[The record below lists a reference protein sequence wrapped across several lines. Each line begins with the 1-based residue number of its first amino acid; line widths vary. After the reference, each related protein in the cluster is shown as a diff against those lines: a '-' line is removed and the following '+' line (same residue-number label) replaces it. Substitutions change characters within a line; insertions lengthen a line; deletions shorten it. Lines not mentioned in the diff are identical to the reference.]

1 MNSKETKKC
10 NTIGSPTFRAST
22 FFFLK
27 QSIHIIFSTNVKKE
41 TNANSE
47 NGKVC
52 MQQLELRDLS
62 AGYGLEEI
70 IHKINLKLTEP
81 SIYVVLGPN
90 GAGKTTLFRAICGI
104 LKPFSGQVK
113 LDEFDLFNSKEA
125 RKKVAYLSHLNA
137 LPEEMTVYNALKY
150 YANIEGG
157 DVEHVIDILNL
168 EDLRNKKFTS
178 LSQGQKK
185 RVSVGKIF
193 LRERD
198 LYLLDEPT
206 SNVDP
211 RISKE
216 IRQILTTLSKDKF
229 VLYSSHNLYEARE
242 IGTYLIVIK
251 NGALAY
257 FDRIENVK
265 TRQYRVGFKALNDIS
280 KMLPNSKL
288 ESGYFVVSV
297 QSPEEV
303 AEIVNK
309 LVGGGAKIVELRE
322 LDNPLQEFFE
332 ED

>member
-1 MNSKETKKC
+1 M
-10 NTIGSPTFRAST
+10 R
-22 FFFLK
+22 
-27 QSIHIIFSTNVKKE
+27 
-41 TNANSE
+41 
-47 NGKVC
+47 
-52 MQQLELRDLS
+52 QLELQDLS
-62 AGYGLEEI
+62 AGYGVEEV

-104 LKPFSGQVK
+104 LRPFSGQVR

-125 RKKVAYLSHLNA
+125 RRKVAYLSHLNA

-150 YANIEGG
+150 YADIEGG
-157 DVEHVIDILNL
+157 DVEHVIDILDL
-168 EDLRNKKFTS
+168 DDLRDKKFSS

-193 LRERD
+193 LRERE

-211 RISKE
+211 KISRE
-216 IRQILTTLSKDKF
+216 IRQLLAELSKNKF

-251 NGALAY
+251 NGELTY
-257 FDRIENVK
+257 FDKIENVK
-265 TRQYRVGFKALNDIS
+265 TKQYRVGIKTLNDIS
-280 KMLPNSKL
+280 RMLPRASFEN
-288 ESGYFVVSV
+288 GYYVVTV
-297 QSPEEV
+297 QAPAEV
-303 AEIVNK
+303 AEIVDSIVK
-309 LVGGGAKIVELRE
+309 EGAKVVELRE

-332 ED
+332 EG